1 MGSLSLFDNT
11 PSWSDSFGIDTSGA
25 FGSNTPSWS
34 DSFGIDTSGAFGSVG
49 DSLGSNPFGGAGI
62 NVGGFTGSTPN
73 YGGGGGFGGLGQF
86 APLIAG
92 RFGSMLMGNANT
104 AQSAQNAMGTS
115 IGMFDVNQGI
125 AAADRRRAIY
135 EDMMNPIR
143 ASRIKMNPEYRRG
156 QVRDTLLS
164 SPGRYSALMA

>member
-1 MGSLSLFDNT
+1 MGSLSLFNNIPSWSDSFGIDTRGAFGSVGDSLGSNPFGIDT
-11 PSWSDSFGIDTSGA
+11 SGAFGSNIPSWSDSFGIDTSGA
-25 FGSNTPSWS
+25 FGS
-34 DSFGIDTSGAFGSVG
+34 
-49 DSLGSNPFGGAGI
+49 
-62 NVGGFTGSTPN
+62 
-73 YGGGGGFGGLGQF
+73 GGFGGLGQF

-104 AQSAQNAMGTS
+104 AQSAQNAMGSS
-115 IGMFDVNQGI
+115 IGMFDVNQGV

-164 SPGRYSALMA
+164 SPGRYLAFMA

>member
-49 DSLGSNPFGGAGI
+49 DSLGSNPFGGAG
-62 NVGGFTGSTPN
+62 
-73 YGGGGGFGGLGQF
+73 GFGGLGQF

-115 IGMFDVNQGI
+115 IGMFDVNQGV

-164 SPGRYSALMA
+164 SPGRYSAFMA

>member
-1 MGSLSLFDNT
+1 MGSLSLFNNIPSWSDSFGIDTRGAFGSVGDSLGSNPFGIDT
-11 PSWSDSFGIDTSGA
+11 SGAFGSNIPSWSDSFGIDTSGA
-25 FGSNTPSWS
+25 FGS
-34 DSFGIDTSGAFGSVG
+34 
-49 DSLGSNPFGGAGI
+49 
-62 NVGGFTGSTPN
+62 
-73 YGGGGGFGGLGQF
+73 GGFGGLGQF

-104 AQSAQNAMGTS
+104 AQSAQNAMGSS
-115 IGMFDVNQGI
+115 IGMFDVNQGV

-143 ASRIKMNPEYRRG
+143 ASRIRMNPEYRRG

-164 SPGRYSALMA
+164 SPGRYLAFMA

>member
-1 MGSLSLFDNT
+1 MGSLSLFNNT

-25 FGSNTPSWS
+25 FGSNIPSWS
-34 DSFGIDTSGAFGSVG
+34 DSFGIDTSGAFGS
-49 DSLGSNPFGGAGI
+49 
-62 NVGGFTGSTPN
+62 
-73 YGGGGGFGGLGQF
+73 GGFGGLGQF

-115 IGMFDVNQGI
+115 IGMFDMNQGV

-143 ASRIKMNPEYRRG
+143 ASRIRMNPEYRRG
-156 QVRDTLLS
+156 QVRDTLLLG
-164 SPGRYSALMA
+164 PNRYSVFMA

>member
-1 MGSLSLFDNT
+1 MGSLSLFNNI

-25 FGSNTPSWS
+25 FGSNIPSWS

-49 DSLGSNPFGGAGI
+49 GSLGSNPFGGA
-62 NVGGFTGSTPN
+62 
-73 YGGGGGFGGLGQF
+73 GGLGQF

-115 IGMFDVNQGI
+115 IGMFDMNQGV

-135 EDMMNPIR
+135 EDMMSPIR
-143 ASRIKMNPEYRRG
+143 ASRIRMNPEYRRG

-164 SPGRYSALMA
+164 GPNRYSVFMA

>member
-1 MGSLSLFDNT
+1 MGSLSLFNNI

-25 FGSNTPSWS
+25 FGSNIPSWS
-34 DSFGIDTSGAFGSVG
+34 DSFGIDTSGAFGS
-49 DSLGSNPFGGAGI
+49 
-62 NVGGFTGSTPN
+62 
-73 YGGGGGFGGLGQF
+73 GGFGGLGQF

-104 AQSAQNAMGTS
+104 AQSAQNAMGSS
-115 IGMFDVNQGI
+115 IGMFDVNQGV

-143 ASRIKMNPEYRRG
+143 ASRIRMNPEYRRG
-156 QVRDTLLS
+156 QVRDTLLLG
-164 SPGRYSALMA
+164 PNRYSALMA

>member
-1 MGSLSLFDNT
+1 MGSLSLFSNIPSWSDSFGIDTRGAFGSVGDSLGSNPFGIDT
-11 PSWSDSFGIDTSGA
+11 SGAFGSNIPSWSDSFGIDTSGA
-25 FGSNTPSWS
+25 FGS
-34 DSFGIDTSGAFGSVG
+34 
-49 DSLGSNPFGGAGI
+49 
-62 NVGGFTGSTPN
+62 
-73 YGGGGGFGGLGQF
+73 GGFGGLGQF

-115 IGMFDVNQGI
+115 IGMFDMNQGV
-125 AAADRRRAIY
+125 AAADRRRATY

-143 ASRIKMNPEYRRG
+143 ASRIRMNPEYRRG

-164 SPGRYSALMA
+164 GPNRYSVFMA

>member
-1 MGSLSLFDNT
+1 MGSLSLFNNI
-11 PSWSDSFGIDTSGA
+11 PSWSDSFGIDTR
-25 FGSNTPSWS
+25 
-34 DSFGIDTSGAFGSVG
+34 GAFGSVG
-49 DSLGSNPFGGAGI
+49 DSLGSNPFGIDTSGA
-62 NVGGFTGSTPN
+62 FGS
-73 YGGGGGFGGLGQF
+73 GGFGGLGQF

-104 AQSAQNAMGTS
+104 AQSAQNAMGSS
-115 IGMFDVNQGI
+115 IGMFDVNQGV

-156 QVRDTLLS
+156 QVRDTLLLG
-164 SPGRYSALMA
+164 PNRYSALMA

>member
-1 MGSLSLFDNT
+1 MSFFTGSPSLFDNT
-11 PSWSDSFGIDTSGA
+11 PSG
-25 FGSNTPSWS
+25 
-34 DSFGIDTSGAFGSVG
+34 SFGIDTSGAFGSVG

>member
-1 MGSLSLFDNT
+1 MGSLSLFNNI

-25 FGSNTPSWS
+25 FGSNIPSWS

-49 DSLGSNPFGGAGI
+49 GSLGSNPFGGA
-62 NVGGFTGSTPN
+62 
-73 YGGGGGFGGLGQF
+73 GGLGQF

-115 IGMFDVNQGI
+115 IGMFDMNQGV

-143 ASRIKMNPEYRRG
+143 ASRIRMNPEYRRG

-164 SPGRYSALMA
+164 GPNRYSVFMA

>member
-1 MGSLSLFDNT
+1 MGSLSLFNNIPSWSDSFGIDTRGAFGSVGDSLGSNPFGIDT
-11 PSWSDSFGIDTSGA
+11 SGAFGSNIPSWSDSFGIDTSGA
-25 FGSNTPSWS
+25 FGS
-34 DSFGIDTSGAFGSVG
+34 
-49 DSLGSNPFGGAGI
+49 
-62 NVGGFTGSTPN
+62 
-73 YGGGGGFGGLGQF
+73 GGFGGLGQF

-104 AQSAQNAMGTS
+104 AQSAQNAMGSS

-164 SPGRYSALMA
+164 SPGRYLAFMA

>member
-1 MGSLSLFDNT
+1 MGWQDYATYDPISPVNQAF
-11 PSWSDSFGIDTSGA
+11 PSAFAQGRDVPVNQMPSGMA
-25 FGSNTPSWS
+25 FGT
-34 DSFGIDTSGAFGSVG
+34 DS
-49 DSLGSNPFGGAGI
+49 
-62 NVGGFTGSTPN
+62 
-73 YGGGGGFGGLGQF
+73 GGFGGLGQF
-86 APLIAG
+86 APLLAG
-92 RFGSMLMGNANT
+92 KFGSMLMSNANT

-125 AAADRRRAIY
+125 AAADRRRATF
-135 EDMMNPIR
+135 EDMMAPIR

>member
-1 MGSLSLFDNT
+1 MGSLSLFN
-11 PSWSDSFGIDTSGA
+11 
-25 FGSNTPSWS
+25 NTPSWS

-49 DSLGSNPFGGAGI
+49 NSLGSNPFGGA
-62 NVGGFTGSTPN
+62 
-73 YGGGGGFGGLGQF
+73 GGLGQF

-115 IGMFDVNQGI
+115 IGMFDVNQGV

>member
-1 MGSLSLFDNT
+1 MGSLSLFNNIPSWSDSFGIDTRGAFGSVGDSLGSNPFGIDT
-11 PSWSDSFGIDTSGA
+11 SGVFGSNIHSWSDSFGIDTSGA
-25 FGSNTPSWS
+25 FGS
-34 DSFGIDTSGAFGSVG
+34 
-49 DSLGSNPFGGAGI
+49 
-62 NVGGFTGSTPN
+62 
-73 YGGGGGFGGLGQF
+73 GGFGGLGQF

-104 AQSAQNAMGTS
+104 AQSAQNAMGSS

>member
-1 MGSLSLFDNT
+1 MGSLSLFSNI

-25 FGSNTPSWS
+25 FGS
-34 DSFGIDTSGAFGSVG
+34 
-49 DSLGSNPFGGAGI
+49 
-62 NVGGFTGSTPN
+62 
-73 YGGGGGFGGLGQF
+73 GGFGGLGQF

-115 IGMFDVNQGI
+115 IGMFDVNQGV

>member
-1 MGSLSLFDNT
+1 MGSLSLFNNT
-11 PSWSDSFGIDTSGA
+11 PSWSDSFGIDTRGAFGSVGDSLGSNPFGIDTSGAFGSNIPSWSDSFGIDTSGA
-25 FGSNTPSWS
+25 FGS
-34 DSFGIDTSGAFGSVG
+34 
-49 DSLGSNPFGGAGI
+49 
-62 NVGGFTGSTPN
+62 
-73 YGGGGGFGGLGQF
+73 GGFGGLGQF

-92 RFGSMLMGNANT
+92 RFGSMLMRNANT

-115 IGMFDVNQGI
+115 IGMFDMNQGV

-143 ASRIKMNPEYRRG
+143 ASRIRMNPEYRRG

>member
-1 MGSLSLFDNT
+1 MGSLSLFN
-11 PSWSDSFGIDTSGA
+11 
-25 FGSNTPSWS
+25 NTPSWS

-49 DSLGSNPFGGAGI
+49 GSLGSNPFGGA
-62 NVGGFTGSTPN
+62 
-73 YGGGGGFGGLGQF
+73 GGLGQF

-104 AQSAQNAMGTS
+104 AQSAQNAMGSS
-115 IGMFDVNQGI
+115 IGMFDVNQGV

>member
-1 MGSLSLFDNT
+1 MGWQDYATFDPITPIDQAFPSAFAQGRDVPVSQMPAGMAFDNQ
-11 PSWSDSFGIDTSGA
+11 S
-25 FGSNTPSWS
+25 
-34 DSFGIDTSGAFGSVG
+34 
-49 DSLGSNPFGGAGI
+49 
-62 NVGGFTGSTPN
+62 
-73 YGGGGGFGGLGQF
+73 GGFGGLGQF

>member
-1 MGSLSLFDNT
+1 MGSLSLFNNIPSWSDSFGIDTRGAFGSVGDSLGSNPFGIDT
-11 PSWSDSFGIDTSGA
+11 SGAFGSNIPSWSDSFGIDTSGA
-25 FGSNTPSWS
+25 FGS
-34 DSFGIDTSGAFGSVG
+34 
-49 DSLGSNPFGGAGI
+49 
-62 NVGGFTGSTPN
+62 
-73 YGGGGGFGGLGQF
+73 GGFGGLGQF

-104 AQSAQNAMGTS
+104 AQSAQNAMGSS

-143 ASRIKMNPEYRRG
+143 ASRIRMNPEYRRG
-156 QVRDTLLS
+156 QVRDTLLLG
-164 SPGRYSALMA
+164 PNRYSALMA